1 MNFKGR
7 AKNWDS
13 EAMIKR
19 SMVIADKISEL
30 IGTQKQISILDYGC
44 ATGLI
49 GFELS
54 DKYQKL
60 I

>member
-1 MNFKGR
+1 MVFKEEIRVNFKGR

-30 IGTQKQISILDYGC
+30 IGTQKQISILDIMVVQQG
-44 ATGLI
+44 
-49 GFELS
+49 
-54 DKYQKL
+54 
-60 I
+60 